1 MAEAIASG
9 GAAMH
14 SRAAVVTRAR
24 PLGLAGT
31 VLVVAGAAVWTVA
44 ICALAISRHEGFRSH
59 RFDLGNMVQAVWS
72 TTQGRPLDMTDGTS
86 GDQINRLAAHVDP
99 ILVLFTPFWWIHP
112 APETLMVVYVAALAA
127 GVYPVVRLALKHT
140 GSHLAAAL
148 LGVWYLTLPWVIWIG
163 LNEVNPMSLALPLLL
178 FAIWALDEDRL
189 GRFAVFAVLAVLC
202 GELIG
207 ITVAA
212 LGLWYA
218 LGRRQVRAGIAI
230 AAAGVAWT
238 VTCLLVV
245 IPAFNDRE
253 SSRYFNR
260 FETVGGTPLGLLE
273 TLVTDPGAVVAQL
286 TSSGDLEY
294 LALLAIPTALLFLA
308 QPWLLVAALPQLGTN
323 MVSDYPSTVS
333 PLYHYSAPVLAVLVA
348 ACAIGV
354 GRLPVR
360 LRLPAA
366 GTMLGLGVLA
376 LLVSWPTPGAEAY
389 LAPER
394 ETAARVAALD
404 DAVALVPASVP
415 VTVTN
420 RVGAH
425 LSARRV
431 VHLFPA
437 REDAE
442 WAVLDT
448 RDPSNATASWIGP
461 VPFATQLA
469 RLDRDPSWR
478 LVFEREGVRVY
489 REVS

>member
-9 GAAMH
+9 GAAMR
-14 SRAAVVTRAR
+14 SRASVATGTR
-24 PLGLAGT
+24 PLGLAG
-31 VLVVAGAAVWTVA
+31 VLLIAAGSAVWTAIVA
-44 ICALAISRHEGFRSH
+44 ALAIMRHEGFRSH

-72 TTQGRPLDMTDGTS
+72 TTQGRPLDMTDGAS

-99 ILVLFTPFWWIHP
+99 ILVLFTPFWWVHP
-112 APETLMVVYVAALAA
+112 APETLIVVYVAALAA

-140 GSHLAAAL
+140 GSRLVAAL
-148 LGVWYLTLPWVIWIG
+148 LGAWYLTLPWVIWIG

-178 FAIWALDEDRL
+178 YAIWALDDDRL

-212 LGLWYA
+212 LGVWYA
-218 LGRRQVRAGIAI
+218 LARRRTRAGLVI

-238 VTCLLVV
+238 ATCLLVV
-245 IPAFNDRE
+245 IPAVNDGE

-260 FETVGGTPLGLLE
+260 FETVGGTPLGLAR
-273 TLVTDPGAVVAQL
+273 TLFTDPGTVVTQL
-286 TSSGDLEY
+286 TSTGDLQY
-294 LALLAIPTALLFLA
+294 LALLAIPTALLFLG
-308 QPWLLVAALPQLGTN
+308 QPWLLIAAAPQLATN
-323 MVSDYPSTVS
+323 MISDYPATVS
-333 PLYHYSAPVLAVLVA
+333 PAYHYSAPVIAVVVA
-348 ACAIGV
+348 ASVLGL
-354 GRLPVR
+354 GRLPSRGRVV
-360 LRLPAA
+360 AA
-366 GTMLGLGVLA
+366 AAMLTLAITMLLA
-376 LLVSWPTPGAEAY
+376 ALPVPGTEGH

-404 DAVALVPASVP
+404 EAVALVPASAP

-425 LSARRV
+425 LSARGI

-437 REDAE
+437 RADAE

-448 RDPSNATASWIGP
+448 RDPSNTTASWIGP
-461 VPFATQLA
+461 VPFATQLG

-489 REVS
+489 RKVS